1 MARKDQPYLPL
12 YVQDFMTDE
21 KLMECSASATG
32 VYIRIMCILHKTQP
46 YGSLLLK
53 QKDKQN
59 DKQII
64 NFAKKFAKFLPFEL
78 AVVLDALEELVHEG
92 CLIIEGDT
100 IYQKR
105 MVDDG
110 QLSDQRSIAG
120 KNGVAA
126 KRIFAEAKPQANP
139 DIDNDIDNE
148 NKILLK
154 GGKFSDFKLEFTDAL
169 KQSCLEI
176 LSRSKFGTKDVVTA
190 DHVEN
195 FFGIF
200 CKTYEKS
207 TEYYKD
213 EEAVWLHFKRWLPKQ
228 KINGKETG
236 NNRGNSAGSVYGNE
250 KGKGAHA
257 AGL

>member
-1 MARKDQPYLPL
+1 MAKDPAFLFYPGDYLRDTQCL
-12 YVQDFMTDE
+12 SERTQVAYD
-21 KLMECSASATG
+21 
-32 VYIRIMCILHKTQP
+32 RIMCEHMRNTSTDMKNITVSQEKVNFFIKRLTDDE
-46 YGSLLLK
+46 K
-53 QKDKQN
+53 QELFTVLEKNGDGY
-59 DKQII
+59 QIYWV
-64 NFAKKFAKFLPFEL
+64 AE
-78 AVVLDALEELVHEG
+78 
-92 CLIIEGDT
+92 
-100 IYQKR
+100 
-105 MVDDG
+105 
-110 QLSDQRSIAG
+110 SIADRRSYSESRS
-120 KNGVAA
+120 KNR
-126 KRIFAEAKPQANP
+126 KKKDETHENTSLHMEDEIE
-139 DIDNDIDNE
+139 DDNTVLI
-148 NKILLK
+148 K
-154 GGKFSDFKLEFTDAL
+154 GGKFSDFNLNFTDAL

-236 NNRGNSAGSVYGNE
+236 KHSGNSAGSVYGNE